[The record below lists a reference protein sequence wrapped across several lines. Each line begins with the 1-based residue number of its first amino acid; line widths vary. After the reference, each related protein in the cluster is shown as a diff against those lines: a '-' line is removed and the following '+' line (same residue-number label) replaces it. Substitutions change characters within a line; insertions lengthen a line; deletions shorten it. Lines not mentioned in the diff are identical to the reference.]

1 MKKRTTKAH
10 NKRTPKEQTNKA
22 TAKHINPNSKSNRT
36 YAAAVTGKIEINA
49 QGVGY
54 VVVPGVDTD
63 IKVKRENVKNAM
75 HGDTVEV
82 VIIRTS
88 KTTQK
93 PEGLVT
99 NIVKRGQSEMIGTVE
114 MNMNFAFVVPD
125 NKSFTKDI
133 FINEKN
139 SKGLKKGD
147 RVVVKI
153 TDWNEKKKNPEG
165 EIVSILT
172 GEKINE
178 IAMKEILLQQGFS
191 LEFPKEVMDEL
202 ADIPLEITASEIAN
216 RKDLRKELTI
226 TIDPHD
232 AKDFDD
238 AISYKKLDNG
248 LHQIGVHIADVG
260 HYVKPGTALDKEAY
274 ARATSVYLPDR
285 VLPMLPE
292 KISNELCSLRPHE
305 DKLTFSVVFDID
317 DHAVVRQHWIGK
329 TVIHSDK
336 RFTYEEVQ
344 QIIET
349 GEGEHQDVISILN
362 KLSQTLR
369 ADKFKKG
376 AINFTSEEARFILDE
391 HGVPESVVVKE
402 SKESHQ
408 LIEELMLL
416 ANRTVAEYVS
426 KQRYKGQAVPFPYRI
441 HDSPNLERLAPF
453 TVFAAKFGYAFD
465 LSSPES
471 IARSFNAM
479 LATTDQN
486 PEHHI
491 LHMLGIRTMAKAVYA
506 QENIGHYGLAFE
518 HYCHFTS
525 PIRRYPDVL
534 VHRIL
539 LQCLEKNISPI
550 QQMDELCVHCSER
563 ERKAMDAERDATK
576 YKQVEYMKKYIGEE
590 FDAIIS
596 GVSTFGFWAQTVL
609 QRCEGFVSILNLP
622 QTDEYSHI
630 EEEYAIVG
638 RRTKKKYQI
647 GNAIRIKVVSAN
659 LSKKQIDFDLVND

>member
-1 MKKRTTKAH
+1 
-10 NKRTPKEQTNKA
+10 KA

-391 HGVPESVVVKE
+391 HGVPESV
-402 SKESHQ
+402 
-408 LIEELMLL
+408 
-416 ANRTVAEYVS
+416 
-426 KQRYKGQAVPFPYRI
+426 
-441 HDSPNLERLAPF
+441 
-453 TVFAAKFGYAFD
+453 
-465 LSSPES
+465 
-471 IARSFNAM
+471 
-479 LATTDQN
+479 
-486 PEHHI
+486 
-491 LHMLGIRTMAKAVYA
+491 
-506 QENIGHYGLAFE
+506 
-518 HYCHFTS
+518 
-525 PIRRYPDVL
+525 
-534 VHRIL
+534 
-539 LQCLEKNISPI
+539 
-550 QQMDELCVHCSER
+550 
-563 ERKAMDAERDATK
+563 
-576 YKQVEYMKKYIGEE
+576 
-590 FDAIIS
+590 
-596 GVSTFGFWAQTVL
+596 
-609 QRCEGFVSILNLP
+609 
-622 QTDEYSHI
+622 
-630 EEEYAIVG
+630 
-638 RRTKKKYQI
+638 
-647 GNAIRIKVVSAN
+647 
-659 LSKKQIDFDLVND
+659 